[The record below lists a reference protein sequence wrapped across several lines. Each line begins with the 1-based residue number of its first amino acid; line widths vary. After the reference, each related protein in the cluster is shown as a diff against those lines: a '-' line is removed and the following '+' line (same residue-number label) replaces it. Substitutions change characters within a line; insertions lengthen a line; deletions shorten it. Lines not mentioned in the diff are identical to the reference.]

1 MEIIAVYSDSKF
13 IEDLQE
19 NLNNIIPIES
29 YSENIFSEKKKA
41 IMIKSSWG
49 SRQSPFVLIKD
60 DGKAIKAFY
69 SEDNSCTLENILS
82 YVGSII

>member
-19 NLNNIIPIES
+19 NLKNIVSIES

-82 YVGSII
+82 YVGSLI